1 MKTWGLLVFGFII
14 GVLGSAMFRT
24 TPEAQKAEESRVWA
38 QKGADQ
44 ISELPREEQLKAAEE
59 YYGKAV
65 VLFLAS
71 LANRVSGEAPVAN
84 LGEPIVK
91 EIAPQEAVTV
101 SEQAELAKLTATK
114 AEVKNAE
121 ASLPVQKSVQNLVN
135 YAKAPYARK
144 MSPQIRRING
154 SYTGIL
160 SHEGKNKG
168 REDRIVMN
176 VNFVVGDKNSLE
188 GEVEILI
195 YDPSGKLYSN
205 KRRTGGNNSLKLI
218 HGKKDEIYI
227 EPAPGDF
234 IHLNIKNSYRFS
246 GKYFDSTGKDI
257 GKVVLRR
264 N

>member
-14 GVLGSAMFRT
+14 GVLGSAMFRS
-24 TPEAQKAEESRVWA
+24 TPEAQKTEESRVWA

-101 SEQAELAKLTATK
+101 SEQAELAKLTAAK

-121 ASLPVQKSVQNLVN
+121 ASLPVQKSVQNLLN

-154 SYTGIL
+154 SFTGIL
-160 SHEGKNKG
+160 SHAGKNKG
-168 REDRIVMN
+168 REDRVELE
-176 VNFVVGDKNSLE
+176 VNFVTGEKNSLK
-188 GEVEILI
+188 GELEINL
-195 YDPSGKLYSN
+195 YEPSGKLYSTT
-205 KRRTGGNNSLKLI
+205 KGTPIKLVP
-218 HGKKDEIYI
+218 GKKDEIYI
-227 EPAPGDF
+227 EPRPGFF
-234 IHLNIKNSYRFS
+234 IHLNIKNPNRFA